1 MQNDIDRANRLYTE
15 ISRKVL
21 PEKEYDML
29 HRLLTEN
36 MPLQEAAAQYGVT
49 SEYVEALLER
59 TLSKAKAVAELLSEI
74 NGYIEKLQELKREL
88 NPSPAQIRKEKTKKD
103 REKRVL
109 DSQYPLSRRLLTVL
123 DAMEM
128 ETFGQMA
135 DFPLKD
141 FLRIRGFRAKCKEEL
156 IVLIEFEKMQYLFKG
171 FSRWKKE
178 PIPQFK

>member
-1 MQNDIDRANRLYTE
+1 MQNEIDCSNSFYIEMSKKA
-15 ISRKVL
+15 L
-21 PEKEYDML
+21 PEKEY
-29 HRLLTEN
+29 RLLHKLLLKK
-36 MPLQEAAAQYGVT
+36 PPIKEAAAQYGVT
-49 SEYVEALLER
+49 SQYVETLYER

-103 REKRVL
+103 REKRVTE
-109 DSQYPLSRRLLTVL
+109 SQYPLSRRLLSVL
-123 DAMEM
+123 DAMDI

-141 FLRIRGFRAKCKEEL
+141 FLRIRGFRAKCKVEL
-156 IVLIEFEKMQYLFKG
+156 IALIEFEKMQYLFKG
-171 FSRWKKE
+171 FPRWKKE